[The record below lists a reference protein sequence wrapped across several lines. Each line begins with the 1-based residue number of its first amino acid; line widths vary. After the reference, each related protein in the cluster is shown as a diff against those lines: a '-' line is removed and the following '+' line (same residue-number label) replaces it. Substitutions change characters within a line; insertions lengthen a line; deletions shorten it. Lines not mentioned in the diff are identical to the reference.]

1 MSLLPLLA
9 AAARASSASASA
21 SSPSKASASAAAA
34 SMMLLLVM
42 ASVIPSYRVE
52 IPRDAS
58 LRSPGRAGYWKWK
71 EEEEEEEE
79 EERDKK
85 EGRGSRSG
93 SREESKCIKTRNDS
107 LPAPPPL
114 LSSISFL
121 ATRR

>member
-79 EERDKK
+79 ERDKK

>member
-79 EERDKK
+79 RDKK